1 MTRFRRLFSRNRMTA
16 DLSEEMQQHL
26 EEKIEGLIAGGM
38 PRSEAVHAARRAFGN
53 ATLIEQRSRE
63 VWMWPLFESI
73 WADIKFALRQLRRN
87 IGFTC
92 TAILMLALGIGASVA
107 IFAFVDAALLRP
119 LSYPSPSRLVGL
131 FSSIPLGPTYNISYL
146 DYLDWK
152 KQNNVFKSLEAYERW
167 NFMVNTPTG
176 AQLAHGAHVSDDFFR
191 TLGISPAL
199 GRDFLPGEAESTAPH
214 TALLSYAAWQ
224 KRFGGEGDVLG
235 QTVTLDGV
243 PSTIVGILPKNFQ
256 FGPAGN
262 ADFWTLLDPSG
273 PCERRRI
280 CHNLFGIA
288 RLKDGASVQ
297 VADSNLKAIAA
308 RLEKQYPDT
317 NRNQGAVVM
326 LLADVIVG
334 DIRPILWV
342 LLGGAGLLLVIACV
356 NVANL
361 LLVRTES
368 RQREIAVRGAL
379 GASRARLIRQFVTEG
394 LLLVAIG
401 SALGIAWAYGAI
413 YLLPRM
419 IPPNMLAEMPYL
431 QALGL
436 NVHVVGFAVAIS
448 LVAAGLFTVAPM
460 LRMSLREIRA
470 RLTEGGRGSDG
481 TVWRHLGADLV
492 IVELAMAFVL
502 LVGAGLLGRS
512 LYLLLRVEVGF
523 QPDHLAALNIGA
535 PDSGYSQDAQ
545 AVALE
550 QQIIRRIGSLPGVQ
564 SVGIT
569 SYLPLSGSGPFIDF
583 VVNGRPNHGEH
594 HEATRR
600 QVSIGYFSTLQTEIL
615 RGRYFT
621 DSDDASKAPVVII
634 NRAMARKFFPDENP
648 IGKQI
653 AYSGTWAHPLPPM
666 NIVGVIGDIKEG
678 PLDSENSPTI
688 YFPFKQTPA
697 EWFSIV
703 VRTPQAERSLLPT
716 LATAVRRIDPGIAT
730 YQGATMNDRIENS
743 QTAYLHRSAAWMVGG
758 FAVMALLLSV
768 VGLYGVIAYSVSRR
782 TREIGVRMALGAQRG
797 TVYRLILKE
806 AVRLTVFGIFAGIFC
821 ALIATTLIRKL
832 LFGVQSWDV
841 ATLVAVAGVLGIS
854 ALVASYIPARR
865 AASIDPMVALRTE

>member
-1 MTRFRRLFSRNRMTA
+1 MKPLQRMFDRRTITA

-26 EEKIEGLIAGGM
+26 EEKIDALIAGGM
-38 PRSEAVHAARRAFGN
+38 PRAEAVHAARRAFGN

-63 VWMWPLFESI
+63 VWMWPLVESI
-73 WADIKFALRQLRRN
+73 CADIKFALRQLRRN

-119 LSYPSPSRLVGL
+119 LPYPNPSRLVGL
-131 FSSIPLGPTYNISYL
+131 FSSIPLGPKYNISYL

-152 KQNNVFKSLEAYERW
+152 KQNKVFKSFDAYETW

-176 AQLAHGAHVSDDFFR
+176 AQLARGVHVSDGFFR

-199 GRDFLPGEAESTAPH
+199 GRDFLPGEATPAAPH

-224 KRFGGEGDVLG
+224 KRFGGREDVLG

-243 PSTIVGILPKNFQ
+243 PSTIAGILPRNFQ

-262 ADFWTLLDPSG
+262 ADFWTLLDPAG
-273 PCERRRI
+273 PCEKRRI

-288 RLKDGASVQ
+288 RLKNGVSVPT
-297 VADSNLKAIAA
+297 AESNMKAIAA
-308 RLEKQYPDT
+308 LLEKQYPDT

-326 LLADVIVG
+326 PLADVIVG
-334 DIRPILWV
+334 DVRPILWV
-342 LLGGAGLLLVIACV
+342 LLGGAGLLLLIACM

-379 GASRARLIRQFVTEG
+379 GASRARLVRQFVTEG

-401 SALGIAWAYGAI
+401 SVLGVACAYGAI
-413 YLLPRM
+413 RLLPGM
-419 IPPNMLAEMPYL
+419 IPADVLAGMPYL
-431 QALGL
+431 QGLGL
-436 NVHVVGFAVAIS
+436 NVHVVGFATAIS
-448 LVAAGLFTVAPM
+448 LVAAGLFTTAPM
-460 LRMSLREIRA
+460 LRLSLQEIRA
-470 RLTEGGRGSDG
+470 RLTEGGRGSAG
-481 TVWRHLGADLV
+481 TVWRHLGANLV
-492 IVELAMAFVL
+492 IVELAVAVVL

-512 LYLLLRVEVGF
+512 LYRLLSVEVGF
-523 QPDHLAALNIGA
+523 QPNHLAVLSIGA

-545 AVALE
+545 AIALE
-550 QQIIRRIGSLPGVQ
+550 QQIVRRIGSLPGVQ
-564 SVGIT
+564 SVGIA
-569 SYLPLSGSGPFIDF
+569 SYLPLSGTGPFIDF
-583 VVNGRPNHGEH
+583 IVNGRPNRGEH
-594 HEATRR
+594 YEATRR
-600 QVSIGYFSTLQTEIL
+600 QVSVGYFSTLHAQL
-615 RGRYFT
+615 LHGRYFT
-621 DSDDASKAPVVII
+621 DSDDASNAPVVMI

-653 AYSGTWAHPLPPM
+653 AYSGTWSHPQPPM

-678 PLDSENSPTI
+678 PLDSQNSPAI
-688 YFPFKQTPA
+688 YFPFKQAPVD
-697 EWFSIV
+697 WFSIL
-703 VRTPQAERSLLPT
+703 VRTSQAEQSLLPT
-716 LATAVRRIDPGIAT
+716 VTTAVRRIDPGIAT
-730 YQGATMNDRIENS
+730 YEGATMNDLIENS
-743 QTAYLHRSAAWMVGG
+743 ETAYLHRSAAWLVGG
-758 FAVMALLLSV
+758 FAAMALLLSV

-806 AVRLTVFGIFAGIFC
+806 AVRLTVFGIVAGIGC
-821 ALIATTLIRKL
+821 ALIATTLLRKL
-832 LFGVQSWDV
+832 LFGVQSWDA
-841 ATLVAVAGVLGIS
+841 ATLIAVAAVLGIS
-854 ALVASYIPARR
+854 ALIASYIPARR
-865 AASIDPMVALRTE
+865 AASIDPVIALRAE